1 MIASNHNGNYPI
13 ASARLLIGNE
23 DFLISIFRI
32 VPARHSHACRAPLLI
47 PPLRRTIWLLMHY
60 GVSDSR
66 QLRNPATAL
75 NSDSLIPEQRH
86 TVEDMDSGSLRITR
100 AQQICPIA
108 SARLLIGIRDFLVSI
123 FTIVPASVP

>member
-1 MIASNHNGNYPI
+1 MA
-13 ASARLLIGNE
+13 ADAL
-23 DFLISIFRI
+23 
-32 VPARHSHACRAPLLI
+32 
-47 PPLRRTIWLLMHY
+47 Y

-86 TVEDMDSGSLRITR
+86 TVEDMDSGSLRMTR
-100 AQQICPIA
+100 AICPIA

-123 FTIVPASVP
+123 FTTVPASVP